1 MLQLRQG
8 SDFENGKAA
17 TSRALSPFLEL
28 CWFVWRRE
36 AICRSVGLVRLATC
50 KLRGV
55 ECPCLSNSQ
64 FWRHDNHCR
73 APIGVPIYPI
83 WGSHVKNEMRA
94 FPSIAFFS
102 TSRRFRRVLF
112 EVKCR
117 TCSHCQISQASS
129 TRRSRHGREQRQR
142 GRRLGK
148 FLVSRCSL
156 CFLWCS

>member
-83 WGSHVKNEMRA
+83 WGSHVKNETRDGLCQCA
-94 FPSIAFFS
+94 PSLQLPFFHLKTFS
-102 TSRRFRRVLF
+102 SRL
-112 EVKCR
+112 
-117 TCSHCQISQASS
+117 I
-129 TRRSRHGREQRQR
+129 
-142 GRRLGK
+142 
-148 FLVSRCSL
+148 
-156 CFLWCS
+156 